1 MVKLKSGRHTQA
13 LKSQRQDRKR
23 HLRNLA
29 VKTRIRTIAKKVELA
44 VAKGKPEEAKKIF
57 LQAMK
62 ELDKA
67 ASKKVIPKKRA
78 SRKKSRLAK
87 KVHAL
92 EPKSN

>member
-1 MVKLKSGRHTQA
+1 MVKLKFGRHTQA
-13 LKSQRQDRKR
+13 LKSQRQDKKR

-44 VAKGKPEEAKKIF
+44 VAQGKPEEAKKIF

-67 ASKKVIPKKRA
+67 ASKKIIPKKRA

-87 KVHAL
+87 KVRAL
-92 EPKSN
+92 VPKSS

>member
-13 LKSQRQDRKR
+13 LKSQRQDKKR
-23 HLRNLA
+23 HLRNVA
-29 VKTRIRTIAKKVELA
+29 VKTKIRTIAKKVETA
-44 VAKGKPEEAKKIF
+44 VVQGKPEEAKKIF

-67 ASKKVIPKKRA
+67 ASKNIIPKRRA

-87 KVHAL
+87 KINTL
-92 EPKSN
+92 KEKK

>member
-13 LKSQRQDRKR
+13 LKSERQGKKR
-23 HLRNLA
+23 HLRNVA
-29 VKTRIRTIAKKVELA
+29 IKARVRSIAKKVETA
-44 VAKGKPEEAKKIF
+44 VVQGKPEEAKKIF

-67 ASKKVIPKKRA
+67 ASKKIIPKRRA

-87 KVHAL
+87 KVNSLRA
-92 EPKSN
+92 KK